1 VAVVVIEQSVNV
13 VCLLERDSQ
22 VGLTGYWDE
31 VAVDQDNNQYEIV
44 AEDSLVWIPLKGG
57 QTIAAAKMLPI
68 SD

>member
-1 VAVVVIEQSVNV
+1 MIEQSVNV

-31 VAVDQDNNQYEIV
+31 VAVDQDNNQCEFV

-57 QTIAAAKMLPI
+57 QTIVAAKMLPI